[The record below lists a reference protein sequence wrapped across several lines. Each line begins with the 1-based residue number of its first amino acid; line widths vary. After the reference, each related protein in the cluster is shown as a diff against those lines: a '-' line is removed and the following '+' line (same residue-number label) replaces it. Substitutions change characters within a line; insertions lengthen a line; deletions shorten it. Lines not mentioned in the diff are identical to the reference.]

1 MIATMSTMADG
12 SEYVTSQQ
20 LSSFLKPLAKGV
32 VAWVRGYTNSSC
44 TGSGAEEQCFMT
56 ECDVVQG
63 RIYECALM
71 NVTPDI
77 ANTKAA
83 EFAIRYV
90 TGTASYPNNSSPQM
104 GISLRLSQF
113 ELGSV
118 RCYYLATS
126 NTRLRIR
133 ASIRTLDGQLV
144 RIWCPGDGG
153 ILSITD
159 LGVPPPQ
166 RGTIGPGPPGTTL
179 KEWTITA
186 NSSKTYYGDGRWRTE
201 PAYLNTLIMGDWQN
215 GHGNQRAWFTFSQSD
230 VSAYLDDLIGVPA
243 SNVLIAELRLSVAQ
257 WRQASNDGCISLG
270 FHNTAGSLPGSTEP
284 GGGIPNVHRPNATGT
299 GPKWYGLFGGS
310 VPNNFLD
317 SMRDGYLNGFM
328 VGNTFS
334 GAQYCGVL
342 EGFGMTNLP
351 QLHMKY
357 YK

>member
-1 MIATMSTMADG
+1 MMGAVAD
-12 SEYVTSQQ
+12 ENEDAESQQ
-20 LSSFLKPLAKGV
+20 LPSYSNRLAKGV
-32 VAWVRGYTNSSC
+32 VAWVRGYPNSSC
-44 TGSGAEEQCFMT
+44 TGPGAEEQCFMT

-126 NTRLRIR
+126 NIRLRIR
-133 ASIRTLDGQLV
+133 ASIRTLDGQRV
-144 RIWCPGDGG
+144 RVWCPGDGG

-159 LGVPPPQ
+159 LGLAPSQ
-166 RGTIGPGPPGTTL
+166 SGTIGPGSPGTVL

-186 NSSKTYYGDGRWRTE
+186 NSSKTYYGDGNWRTD
-201 PAYLNTLIMGDWQN
+201 PAYVNTLVMGDWQN
-215 GHGNQRAWFTFSQSD
+215 GNGNQRAWFTFSPSD
-230 VSAYLDDLIGVPA
+230 VATYLDDLIGVPA
-243 SNVLIAELRLSVAQ
+243 SSVLTAELRLSAAQ
-257 WRQASNDGCISLG
+257 WRQASNDGYISLG
-270 FHNTAGSLPGSTEP
+270 FHNVVGSLPGSTEP
-284 GGGIPNVHRPNATGT
+284 GGGIPNVYRPYVTGT

-310 VPNNFLD
+310 VPSRFLD

-328 VGNTFS
+328 VGNTLS